1 MDKPILF
8 SAPMVRAILDGRK
21 TVTRRGL
28 SKSNTFFN
36 GMTWPKYVRIG
47 DCNWQSA
54 WVDAGPSPAGNT
66 GPYLHVEWPYGK
78 LCDGG
83 TDEKLWARVYPRTR
97 PGDIIWVRERFLP
110 DAPETDAGW
119 DDEGLSFVEWDGCG
133 RRLDGV
139 PKIYRKPEYCIFAAD
154 PKWSSATDWKWRP
167 SIHMPRWASR
177 LTLRVTAV
185 KVERLQDISEADAR
199 AEGCGDAAH
208 PDMAALFSEAPGA
221 YAAHMATGGIDP
233 VTLFEILW
241 ESINGPGSWDANP
254 WVAAYSFE
262 RVT

>member
-83 TDEKLWARVYPRTR
+83 TDEKLWARVYPRKQ
-97 PGDIIWVRERFLP
+97 PGDLLWVREAWSP
-110 DAPETDAGW
+110 IGE
-119 DDEGLSFVEWDGCG
+119 LSECTGPADIHYRATSTEAEAALCEW
-133 RRLDGV
+133 
-139 PKIYRKPEYCIFAAD
+139 K
-154 PKWSSATDWKWRP
+154 P
-167 SIHMPRWASR
+167 SIHMPRWACR
-177 LTLRVTAV
+177 LRLRVIAV
-185 KVERLQDISEADAR
+185 KVERLQDISEEDAI
-199 AEGCGDAAH
+199 AEGIIAMRSRAGSVPITVYGYDANAQNH
-208 PDMAALFSEAPGA
+208 SPSARDAFS
-221 YAAHMATGGIDP
+221 
-233 VTLFEILW
+233 FLW
-241 ESINGPGSWDANP
+241 TSINGPGSWDVNP
-254 WVAAYSFE
+254 WVASYSFE

>member
-83 TDEKLWARVYPRTR
+83 TDEKLWARVYPRKQ
-97 PGDIIWVRERFLP
+97 PGDLLWVREAWSP
-110 DAPETDAGW
+110 IGE
-119 DDEGLSFVEWDGCG
+119 LSECTGPADIHYRATSTEAEAALCEW
-133 RRLDGV
+133 
-139 PKIYRKPEYCIFAAD
+139 K
-154 PKWSSATDWKWRP
+154 P
-167 SIHMPRWASR
+167 SIHMPRWACR
-177 LTLRVTAV
+177 LRLRVTAV
-185 KVERLQDISEADAR
+185 KVERLQDISEEDAI
-199 AEGCGDAAH
+199 AEGIIAMRSRAGSVPITVYGYDANAQNH
-208 PDMAALFSEAPGA
+208 SPSARDAFS
-221 YAAHMATGGIDP
+221 
-233 VTLFEILW
+233 FLW
-241 ESINGPGSWDANP
+241 TSINGPGSWDVNP
-254 WVAAYSFE
+254 WVASYSFE

>member
-83 TDEKLWARVYPRTR
+83 TDEKLWARVYPRKQ
-97 PGDIIWVRERFLP
+97 PGDLLWVREAWSPIGELSECTGP
-110 DAPETDAGW
+110 DDIHYRATSTEA
-119 DDEGLSFVEWDGCG
+119 EAALCEW
-133 RRLDGV
+133 
-139 PKIYRKPEYCIFAAD
+139 K
-154 PKWSSATDWKWRP
+154 P
-167 SIHMPRWASR
+167 SIHMPRWACR
-177 LTLRVTAV
+177 LRLRVTAV
-185 KVERLQDISEADAR
+185 KVERLQDISEEDAI
-199 AEGCGDAAH
+199 AEGIIAMRSRAGSVPITVYGYDANAQNH
-208 PDMAALFSEAPGA
+208 SPSARDAFS
-221 YAAHMATGGIDP
+221 
-233 VTLFEILW
+233 FLW
-241 ESINGPGSWDANP
+241 TSINGPGSWDVNP
-254 WVAAYSFE
+254 WVASYSFE

>member
-83 TDEKLWARVYPRTR
+83 TDEKLWARVYPRKQ
-97 PGDIIWVRERFLP
+97 PGDLLWVREAWSP
-110 DAPETDAGW
+110 IGE
-119 DDEGLSFVEWDGCG
+119 LSECTGSADIHYRATSTEAEAALCEW
-133 RRLDGV
+133 
-139 PKIYRKPEYCIFAAD
+139 K
-154 PKWSSATDWKWRP
+154 P
-167 SIHMPRWASR
+167 SIHMPRWACR
-177 LTLRVTAV
+177 LRLRVTAV
-185 KVERLQDISEADAR
+185 KVERLQDISEEDAI
-199 AEGCGDAAH
+199 AEGIIAMRSRAGSVPITVYGYDANAQNH
-208 PDMAALFSEAPGA
+208 SPSARDAFS
-221 YAAHMATGGIDP
+221 
-233 VTLFEILW
+233 FLW
-241 ESINGPGSWDANP
+241 TSINGPGSWDVNP
-254 WVAAYSFE
+254 WVASYSFE

>member
-83 TDEKLWARVYPRTR
+83 TDEKLWARVYPRKQ
-97 PGDIIWVRERFLP
+97 PGDLLWVREAWSP
-110 DAPETDAGW
+110 IGE
-119 DDEGLSFVEWDGCG
+119 LSECTGPADIHYRATSTEAEAALCEW
-133 RRLDGV
+133 
-139 PKIYRKPEYCIFAAD
+139 K
-154 PKWSSATDWKWRP
+154 P
-167 SIHMPRWASR
+167 SIHMPRWACR
-177 LTLRVTAV
+177 LRLRVTAV
-185 KVERLQDISEADAR
+185 KV
-199 AEGCGDAAH
+199 
-208 PDMAALFSEAPGA
+208 AL
-221 YAAHMATGGIDP
+221 
-233 VTLFEILW
+233 
-241 ESINGPGSWDANP
+241 
-254 WVAAYSFE
+254 
-262 RVT
+262 

>member
-1 MDKPILF
+1 MEKPILF
-8 SAPMVRAILDGRK
+8 SAPMARAILDGRK
-21 TVTRRGL
+21 TMTRRVLKPQPSMPFNAIFYYPGEGWFTGDGL
-28 SKSNTFFN
+28 DGARNA
-36 GMTWPKYVRIG
+36 PRLRVPYAVG
-47 DCNWQSA
+47 D
-54 WVDAGPSPAGNT
+54 T
-66 GPYLHVEWPYGK
+66 L
-78 LCDGG
+78 
-83 TDEKLWARVYPRTR
+83 
-97 PGDIIWVRERFLP
+97 WVRERFLP
-110 DAPETDAGW
+110 DAPETGAGW

-254 WVAAYSFE
+254 WVASYSFE

>member
-1 MDKPILF
+1 MEKPILF

-83 TDEKLWARVYPRTR
+83 TDEKLWARVYPRKQ
-97 PGDIIWVRERFLP
+97 PGDLLWVREAWSP
-110 DAPETDAGW
+110 IGE
-119 DDEGLSFVEWDGCG
+119 LSECTGPADIHYRATSTEAEAALCEW
-133 RRLDGV
+133 
-139 PKIYRKPEYCIFAAD
+139 K
-154 PKWSSATDWKWRP
+154 P
-167 SIHMPRWASR
+167 SIHMPRWACR
-177 LTLRVTAV
+177 LRLRVTAV
-185 KVERLQDISEADAR
+185 KVERLQDISEEDAI
-199 AEGCGDAAH
+199 AEGIIAMRSRAGSVPITVYGYDANAQNH
-208 PDMAALFSEAPGA
+208 SPSARDAFS
-221 YAAHMATGGIDP
+221 
-233 VTLFEILW
+233 FLW
-241 ESINGPGSWDANP
+241 TSINGPGSWDVNP
-254 WVAAYSFE
+254 WVASYSFE

>member
-83 TDEKLWARVYPRTR
+83 TDEKLWARVYPRKQ
-97 PGDIIWVRERFLP
+97 PGDLLWVREAWSP
-110 DAPETDAGW
+110 IGE
-119 DDEGLSFVEWDGCG
+119 LSECTGPADIHYRATSTEAEAALCEW
-133 RRLDGV
+133 
-139 PKIYRKPEYCIFAAD
+139 K
-154 PKWSSATDWKWRP
+154 P
-167 SIHMPRWASR
+167 SIHMPRWACR
-177 LTLRVTAV
+177 LRLRVTAV
-185 KVERLQDISEADAR
+185 KVERLQDISEEDAI
-199 AEGCGDAAH
+199 AEGIIAMRIRAGSVPITVYGYDANAQNH
-208 PDMAALFSEAPGA
+208 SPSARDAFS
-221 YAAHMATGGIDP
+221 
-233 VTLFEILW
+233 FLW
-241 ESINGPGSWDANP
+241 TSINGPGSWDVNP
-254 WVAAYSFE
+254 WVASYSFE

>member
-1 MDKPILF
+1 
-8 SAPMVRAILDGRK
+8 MVRAIFDGRK

-83 TDEKLWARVYPRTR
+83 TDEKLWARVYPRKQ
-97 PGDIIWVRERFLP
+97 PGDLLWVREAWSP
-110 DAPETDAGW
+110 IGE
-119 DDEGLSFVEWDGCG
+119 LSECTGPADIHYRATSTEAEAALCEW
-133 RRLDGV
+133 
-139 PKIYRKPEYCIFAAD
+139 K
-154 PKWSSATDWKWRP
+154 P
-167 SIHMPRWASR
+167 SIHMPRWACR
-177 LTLRVTAV
+177 LRLRVTAV
-185 KVERLQDISEADAR
+185 KVERLQDISEEDAI
-199 AEGCGDAAH
+199 AEGIIAMRSRAGSVPITVYGYDANAQNH
-208 PDMAALFSEAPGA
+208 SPSARDAFS
-221 YAAHMATGGIDP
+221 
-233 VTLFEILW
+233 FLW
-241 ESINGPGSWDANP
+241 TSINGPGSWDVNP
-254 WVAAYSFE
+254 WVASYSFE

>member
-54 WVDAGPSPAGNT
+54 WVDDGPSPAGNP

-83 TDEKLWARVYPRTR
+83 TDEKLWARVYPRKQ
-97 PGDIIWVRERFLP
+97 PGDLLWVREAWSP
-110 DAPETDAGW
+110 IGE
-119 DDEGLSFVEWDGCG
+119 LSECTGPADIHYRATSTEAEAALCEW
-133 RRLDGV
+133 
-139 PKIYRKPEYCIFAAD
+139 K
-154 PKWSSATDWKWRP
+154 P
-167 SIHMPRWASR
+167 SIHMPRWACR
-177 LTLRVTAV
+177 LRLRVTAV
-185 KVERLQDISEADAR
+185 KVERLQDISEEDAI
-199 AEGCGDAAH
+199 AEGIIAMRSRAGSVPITVYGYDANAQNH
-208 PDMAALFSEAPGA
+208 SPSARDAFS
-221 YAAHMATGGIDP
+221 
-233 VTLFEILW
+233 FLW
-241 ESINGPGSWDANP
+241 TSINGPGSWDVNP
-254 WVAAYSFE
+254 WVASYSFE

>member
-110 DAPETDAGW
+110 DAPETGAGW

-185 KVERLQDISEADAR
+185 KVERLQDISEEDAI
-199 AEGCGDAAH
+199 AEGIIAMRSRAGSVPITVYGYDANAQNH
-208 PDMAALFSEAPGA
+208 SPSARDAFS
-221 YAAHMATGGIDP
+221 
-233 VTLFEILW
+233 FLW
-241 ESINGPGSWDANP
+241 TSINGPGSWDVNP
-254 WVAAYSFE
+254 WVASYSFE

>member
-54 WVDAGPSPAGNT
+54 WVDAGPSPAGNP

-83 TDEKLWARVYPRTR
+83 TDEKLWARVYPRKQ
-97 PGDIIWVRERFLP
+97 PGDLLWVREAWSP
-110 DAPETDAGW
+110 IGE
-119 DDEGLSFVEWDGCG
+119 LSECTGPADIHYRATSTEAEAALCEW
-133 RRLDGV
+133 
-139 PKIYRKPEYCIFAAD
+139 K
-154 PKWSSATDWKWRP
+154 P
-167 SIHMPRWASR
+167 SIHMPRWACR
-177 LTLRVTAV
+177 LRLRVTAV
-185 KVERLQDISEADAR
+185 KVERLQDISEEDAI
-199 AEGCGDAAH
+199 AEGIIAMRSRAGSVPITVYGYDANAQNH
-208 PDMAALFSEAPGA
+208 SPSARDAFS
-221 YAAHMATGGIDP
+221 
-233 VTLFEILW
+233 FLW
-241 ESINGPGSWDANP
+241 TSINGPGSWDVNP
-254 WVAAYSFE
+254 WVASYSFE